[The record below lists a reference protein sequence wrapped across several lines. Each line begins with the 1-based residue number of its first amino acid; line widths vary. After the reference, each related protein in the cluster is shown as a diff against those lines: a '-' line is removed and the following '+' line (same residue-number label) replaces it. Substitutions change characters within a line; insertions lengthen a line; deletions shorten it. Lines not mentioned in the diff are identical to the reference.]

1 MQTLVAN
8 LNFCD
13 GMSLDEKGNIY
24 VSGGPALNAY
34 DKNGNKVLTIPGG
47 GGTNNVFA
55 GSNNKI
61 LFMTSPVRL
70 TTVKNNV
77 KGVEKF

>member
-1 MQTLVAN
+1 
-8 LNFCD
+8 
-13 GMSLDEKGNIY
+13 MSLDEQGNIY

-34 DKNGNKVLTIPGG
+34 DKHGHKVLTIPGG

-55 GSNNKI
+55 GANNKL
-61 LFMTSPVRL
+61 LFMTSPDRV
-70 TTVKNNV
+70 TSVKMNV